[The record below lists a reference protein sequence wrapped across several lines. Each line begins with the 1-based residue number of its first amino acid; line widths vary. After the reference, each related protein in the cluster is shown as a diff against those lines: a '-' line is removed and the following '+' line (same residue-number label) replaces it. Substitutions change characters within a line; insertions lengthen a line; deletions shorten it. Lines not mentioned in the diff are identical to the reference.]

1 MKKEEHKAI
10 LDKIK
15 NAPTDADRMA
25 LLVELE
31 NDYSSVL
38 TERDTAVTEK
48 NSAVIER
55 DKYAKLNN
63 ELWLQNSSQ
72 EELHQ
77 NNINNQS
84 NNNTETEPPKKR
96 TFADLEAKIN
106 EEYGGKE

>member
-48 NSAVIER
+48 NSAVSER

-63 ELWLQNSSQ
+63 DLWLQNSSQ
-72 EELHQ
+72 EELNQ
-77 NNINNQS
+77 NNTNNHT
-84 NNNTETEPPKKR
+84 NNTEDTPPQKR

-106 EEYGGKE
+106 EEFGGKE